1 MPIAGSNK
9 DWIDSHIDNNR
20 IATYVSS
27 SVPAAI
33 MVFNADGTLYQ
44 SIPLSN
50 DQMDL
55 DSLEF
60 SDGRIY
66 YSEYDSSELSYSRT
80 ETVYEFDLSTEEQRT
95 IYNTTGPQ
103 QRVTNIAADGDHV
116 VLRGGVDD
124 QDLILHTLSTGTNQI
139 IFDSRDIIYGLA
151 KDGDRIM
158 WGCERTDGEP
168 GREIHV
174 YTVSTGEDDIIEES
188 QSIRTL
194 GYGDIS
200 GDRVVWIRT
209 AEEPD
214 TSLGYPSLTTAG
226 GDIRLTNLST
236 GETFS
241 IEIIN
246 ALSSTYIS
254 EDIVVYVKKPEV
266 DYDNPNTGTIRVYD
280 IGTATFSDI
289 ASEVAGVTDFDNGL
303 VIWHRY
309 SPRSDWLTTLP
320 GMVPNAVSPENTQ
333 NVEDIQG
340 GVAQNNSPQNNPVN
354 MVVLVLVLIGGI
366 ATISLLKKRK

>member
-1 MPIAGSNK
+1 MPCIAASSDIRIPIAGSNK
-9 DWIDSHIDNNR
+9 DWIDSHIDNNLV
-20 IATYVSS
+20 ATYVSS

-66 YSEYDSSELSYSRT
+66 YSEYDSSEPSYSRT
-80 ETVYEFDLSTEEQRT
+80 ETVYEYDLATGDKRT

-116 VLRGGVDD
+116 VLRGGVND
-124 QDLILHTLSTGTNQI
+124 QYLILHTLSTGTNQI
-139 IFDSRDIIYGLA
+139 IFGSGDMIYGLA
-151 KDGDRIM
+151 IDGDRIM

-174 YTVSTGEDDIIEES
+174 YTISTGEDDIIPES
-188 QSIRTL
+188 ISIRTL

-200 GDRVVWIRT
+200 GDRVVWIKT

-226 GDIRLTNLST
+226 GDIRLSDLST
-236 GETFS
+236 GKTFS

-254 EDIVVYVKKPEV
+254 DDTVVYVKKPKV
-266 DYDNPNTGTIRVYD
+266 DYDNPDTGTIRVYD
-280 IGTATFSDI
+280 INTGTFSDY
-289 ASEVAGVTDFDNGL
+289 ATEVAGVTDFDNGL
-303 VIWHRY
+303 VIWNRY

-320 GMVPNAVSPENTQ
+320 GMVLASSSPAPAETATQ
-333 NVEDIQG
+333 ASPANPFTVI
-340 GVAQNNSPQNNPVN
+340 VA
-354 MVVLVLVLIGGI
+354 LTAGI
-366 ATISLLKKRK
+366 AGYVAIRRR

>member
-1 MPIAGSNK
+1 
-9 DWIDSHIDNNR
+9 
-20 IATYVSS
+20 
-27 SVPAAI
+27 
-33 MVFNADGTLYQ
+33 
-44 SIPLSN
+44 
-50 DQMDL
+50 MDL

-66 YSEYDSSELSYSRT
+66 YSEYDSTEPSYSRT
-80 ETVYEFDLSTEEQRT
+80 ETVYAFDLAIEEQRT

-116 VLRGGVDD
+116 VLRGGVND

-139 IFDSRDIIYGLA
+139 IFGSRDIIYGLA
-151 KDGDRIM
+151 IDGDRIM

-174 YTVSTGEDDIIEES
+174 YTVSTGEDDIIPES

-236 GETFS
+236 GKTFS

-246 ALSSTYIS
+246 ALSSPYIS
-254 EDIVVYVKKPEV
+254 DDTVVYVKKPEV

-280 IGTATFSDI
+280 IGTSSFSDI
-289 ASEVAGVTDFDNGL
+289 ASEVAGFTDFEGGL
-303 VIWHRY
+303 VIWHKS
-309 SPRSDWLTTLP
+309 SPRSDWLTSLSGMIPAVTSPAPAETTTQTSP
-320 GMVPNAVSPENTQ
+320 GNPFTV
-333 NVEDIQG
+333 I
-340 GVAQNNSPQNNPVN
+340 VA
-354 MVVLVLVLIGGI
+354 LTTGI
-366 ATISLLKKRK
+366 AGYVAIRRR